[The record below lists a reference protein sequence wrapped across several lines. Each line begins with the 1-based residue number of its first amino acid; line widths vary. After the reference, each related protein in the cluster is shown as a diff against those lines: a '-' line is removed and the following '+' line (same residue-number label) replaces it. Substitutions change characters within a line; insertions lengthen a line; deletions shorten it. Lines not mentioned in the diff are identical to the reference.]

1 MMVVRLGA
9 AFATIG
15 LVAAHGSMVHPRPR
29 NSIDYLVNVSVPAR
43 VATRLRR
50 ASSAL
55 GRTRLTT
62 PLPCS
67 CVGVGCRVSGLQ
79 VNTQWYANLT
89 GDKCENGQAAFYY
102 SQVRAREPAS
112 ACASPHRAGC
122 ACDRRTRRGDTFS
135 RSRPLA
141 RGGTRG
147 ARTDPRKSSSPVVS
161 QPRGR
166 ILLPCCCRA
175 ASSAAT
181 SAIT

>member
-62 PLPCS
+62 PFPCS

-79 VNTQWYANLT
+79 VNTQWCANLT

-102 SQVRAREPAS
+102 SQVRER
-112 ACASPHRAGC
+112 ACERVC
-122 ACDRRTRRGDTFS
+122 
-135 RSRPLA
+135 
-141 RGGTRG
+141 
-147 ARTDPRKSSSPVVS
+147 
-161 QPRGR
+161 
-166 ILLPCCCRA
+166 IA
-175 ASSAAT
+175 ASRWLCV
-181 SAIT
+181 